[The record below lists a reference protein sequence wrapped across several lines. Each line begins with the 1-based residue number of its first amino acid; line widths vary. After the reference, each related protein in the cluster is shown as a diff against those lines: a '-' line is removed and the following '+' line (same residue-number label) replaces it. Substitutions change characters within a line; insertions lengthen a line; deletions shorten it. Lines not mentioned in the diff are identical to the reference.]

1 MPAVPAI
8 QTAAA
13 RLQAWSSPASS
24 LCGAVQLFRQRPTF
38 ASKFRKHNNGV
49 LDIIR
54 PQLVLDQAP
63 LLKAF
68 PVPKIDARYL
78 LVETT
83 ARSSYF
89 HTPHFPPCMI
99 EFPIYWCTML
109 TLTHLPS
116 CSSPHSFWL
125 YATHPIAPTTARAS
139 PLAERYP
146 PPYQTLALRST
157 PKHHSSDHHRVAGLG
172 THALDAARPKSSPD
186 TWATGKTNAV
196 SSYALNAPF
205 QLFGSARWRCTTDN
219 AFSVPVG
226 TLLGVERGDVETLAS
241 TVHAANLLRMWG

>member
-1 MPAVPAI
+1 MASGASSLQPPASGLLKIMNDGGTFKCPRCLPSK
-8 QTAAA
+8 QL
-13 RLQAWSSPASS
+13 RLACKPWSSPASS

-68 PVPKIDARYL
+68 PV
-78 LVETT
+78 
-83 ARSSYF
+83 
-89 HTPHFPPCMI
+89 
-99 EFPIYWCTML
+99 
-109 TLTHLPS
+109 
-116 CSSPHSFWL
+116 
-125 YATHPIAPTTARAS
+125 
-139 PLAERYP
+139 
-146 PPYQTLALRST
+146 LALRSI

-196 SSYALNAPF
+196 SSYALNAPL
-205 QLFGSARWRCTTDN
+205 QLFGASVRFRCCSARWRCTTDN